1 MFSALPKHPLLT
13 TQGTIA
19 HTEIAPAY
27 PRMFAMFDA
36 TERPQYIGFSKDL
49 RVTLGRMLVRNP
61 SRSYYYSQ
69 LIVPPPTSPV
79 EEGALLALRSAW
91 YAEYPNIDF
100 GPGTPWEEPVD
111 DTILK
116 QVLMSY
122 LRPDEGTGTDDTIT
136 VTSSLKDDRFFFRR
150 VSAVGIVT
158 CYAATITWDAGVATL
173 SHLNK

>member
-1 MFSALPKHPLLT
+1 MFSVLPKHALLT
-13 TQGTIA
+13 PQGTIA
-19 HTEIAPAY
+19 HTENTPAN

-49 RVTLGRMLVRNP
+49 RVTLGRMLVRHP
-61 SRSYYYSQ
+61 SRSHYYSQ
-69 LIVPPPTSPV
+69 IIVPTPANSS

-91 YAEYPNIDF
+91 YAEYPDIDF

-116 QVLMSY
+116 AVLMSY
-122 LRPDEGTGTDDTIT
+122 LRPTTCDDTIT

-150 VSAVGIVT
+150 VSSVGIVT